1 MRTRSGALYA
11 TSQVLELD
19 RRAIESCGIPGYELM
34 TRAGLATLDAIRSAW
49 PEASALTVLCGPGNN
64 AGDGYVVARAARD
77 QGLRA
82 QVVALTPPERLAGD
96 ARRACE
102 DYLATGGRSV
112 SWSTDALDGD
122 VLVDALFGI
131 GLTRPL
137 SAEFADAA
145 DTINVSGR
153 PVVAIDIPSGLHS
166 DTGAVLGTAVRAA
179 LTITFIGR
187 KIGCYLGRGP
197 DHCGELRL
205 HELGVPDEAYWSM
218 TPAAHLLDPLDVR
231 AALPPRA
238 RTAHKGDN
246 GHVLVVGGAEGMAGA
261 ARLAGEAALRAGA
274 GLVTVA
280 CHPRSLPA
288 MLPRPELMTRP
299 VERAADLDAQI
310 ERATVIA
317 IGPGLG
323 RSDWADAMLDC
334 VLASGR
340 PLVVDADAL
349 NLLAGRP
356 QRREDWVLTPH
367 PGEAARL
374 LGRQSSDVQAAR
386 LDAAAELQRLY
397 QGTIVLKGAGTIV
410 AAAEEPPL
418 ICDRGNPG
426 MAVGGMG
433 DVLTGVIAGIA
444 AQCRQLPAAARAG
457 VHVHAQAGDLAAR
470 RGERGMTAG
479 DVVAELRACVNPK

>member
-1 MRTRSGALYA
+1 
-11 TSQVLELD
+11 
-19 RRAIESCGIPGYELM
+19 
-34 TRAGLATLDAIRSAW
+34 
-49 PEASALTVLCGPGNN
+49 
-64 AGDGYVVARAARD
+64 
-77 QGLRA
+77 
-82 QVVALTPPERLAGD
+82 
-96 ARRACE
+96 
-102 DYLATGGRSV
+102 
-112 SWSTDALDGD
+112 
-122 VLVDALFGI
+122 LFGI

-137 SAEFADAA
+137 STEFADAV

-153 PVVAIDIPSGLHS
+153 PVVAIDIPSGLHA

-179 LTITFIGR
+179 LTVTFIGR
-187 KIGCYLGRGP
+187 KIGCYVGHGP

-218 TPAAHLLDPLDVR
+218 TPAAYLLDALDVR
-231 AALPPRA
+231 AALPLRP

-246 GHVLVVGGAEGMAGA
+246 GHVLIIGGAEGMSGA
-261 ARLAGEAALRAGA
+261 ARLAGEAALRSGA

-280 CHPRSLPA
+280 CHPRSVPA
-288 MLPRPELMTRP
+288 MLSRSELMTRP
-299 VERAADLDAQI
+299 VERAVDLDAAI
-310 ERATVIA
+310 ERATAIA

-323 RSDWADAMLDC
+323 RSDWADAMFDAA
-334 VLASGR
+334 LASGR
-340 PLVVDADAL
+340 PLVVDADAQ

-374 LGRQSSDVQAAR
+374 LGRQSSEVQAAR

-410 AAAEEPPL
+410 AGADASPL

-426 MAVGGMG
+426 MAAGGMG

-457 VHVHAQAGDLAAR
+457 VFVHAQAGDLAAR